1 MKEFTIKNRTETFRV
16 AKISPIEML
25 SILPQIDFD
34 NMSKTKTLYTFCL
47 EHIEVLQGEKWVA
60 VKAKDREVYFPI
72 GIEEDYIALSQLNEY
87 MINEVLYPAFT
98 NSSK

>member
-16 AKISPIEML
+16 TKISPIEML

-47 EHIEVLQGEKWVA
+47 EHIEVL
-60 VKAKDREVYFPI
+60 
-72 GIEEDYIALSQLNEY
+72 
-87 MINEVLYPAFT
+87 
-98 NSSK
+98 

>member
-1 MKEFTIKNRTETFRV
+1 MKGFTIKNRTETFRI

-47 EHIEVLQGEKWVA
+47 EHIEVLQGEK
-60 VKAKDREVYFPI
+60 
-72 GIEEDYIALSQLNEY
+72 
-87 MINEVLYPAFT
+87 
-98 NSSK
+98 